1 MALKITD
8 ECISC
13 GACEPAC
20 PNEAITAGDTIY
32 VIDADLCT
40 ECLGFFG
47 TQQCLDVCPV
57 SSIINDPDHP
67 EEKGGLLEKFR
78 SMHPG
83 KEPKD
88 LDSWRPVG
96 V

>member
-1 MALKITD
+1 
-8 ECISC
+8 
-13 GACEPAC
+13 
-20 PNEAITAGDTIY
+20 
-32 VIDADLCT
+32 
-40 ECLGFFG
+40 
-47 TQQCLDVCPV
+47 VCPV

-96 V
+96 G